1 MSHRDVLATCLG
13 VLLPPAR
20 ALAVLGA
27 GACPSNWRLESG
39 RETVQAGH
47 WAVLP
52 PPDSLATRSPSLQR
66 SHHAGPRVLNRVHDS
81 RGSRARPA
89 RGLSILH
96 LIGPG
101 H

>member
-1 MSHRDVLATCLG
+1 MSHRDVLAACLG

-52 PPDSLATRSPSLQR
+52 PCTGWPSGAHPATPS
-66 SHHAGPRVLNRVHDS
+66 
-81 RGSRARPA
+81 SRAAVGPADRA
-89 RGLSILH
+89 RGLTGIRQH
-96 LIGPG
+96 DWEFEW
-101 H
+101 

>member
-27 GACPSNWRLESG
+27 GACPSNWRLELG
-39 RETVQAGH
+39 RKTVQAGH

-52 PPDSLATRSPSLQR
+52 PCTGWPSGAHPATPS
-66 SHHAGPRVLNRVHDS
+66 
-81 RGSRARPA
+81 SRAAVGPADRA
-89 RGLSILH
+89 RGLTGIRQNDWEFDW
-96 LIGPG
+96 
-101 H
+101 